1 MALEAFYEALG
12 ITFTLPVFGGMLLGL
27 LLGLVF
33 GAVPGL
39 NAVLGIVLLLPF
51 VWTLSPFVAFA
62 IMLSLV
68 SAVHTSN
75 TFPAFFFNVPGSP
88 SAAATILD
96 GYPMAR
102 NGDAARG
109 LTAAFAVSAVG
120 GIVGA
125 LVLLVALPALQPVVL
140 AFAAPERF
148 MLVVLGIL
156 MISFLSGVKP
166 VKGLLAGALGL
177 WLGTVGQ
184 DPQLGIPRFT
194 FGSDYLL
201 DGLHTV
207 PIIMGLFALPE
218 VVSLAMRGS
227 IAERTH
233 VDMGEGFWPGI
244 HACIANRWLMVRSA
258 VVGVVGGAIPGIGG
272 TAAAF
277 YAYGMAVQGADA
289 AERERFGK
297 GEIKGVIA
305 PESANNA
312 SAGGELVP
320 LLAFGVPGGATSAIL
335 LAAFL
340 ILGINPGPE
349 MLGEKLSLSF
359 SMVLVL
365 VLSNLLATGVCI
377 AITRPAAR
385 IAFLRS
391 NLLIPALLLFVL
403 FGSYVAYPHP
413 LTLVLTLVFG
423 VLGYFMMRLDWA
435 RAPLLVGFILGPLAE
450 NNLAISLASYGVAFL
465 VRPIPLACMAVM
477 ALVVLVAVRRGV
489 DRT

>member
-1 MALEAFYEALG
+1 MALEAFAEALG
-12 ITFTLPVFGGMLLGL
+12 ITFTLPVLGGILLGL
-27 LLGLVF
+27 VLGLVF

-109 LTAAFAVSAVG
+109 LTAAFMVSAVG
-120 GIVGA
+120 GVIGA

-156 MISFLSGVKP
+156 MISFLSGAKP
-166 VKGLLAGALGL
+166 VKGLLAGTLGL

-184 DPQLGIPRFT
+184 DPQLGVERFT
-194 FGSDYLL
+194 FDLDYLL

-207 PIIMGLFALPE
+207 PIIMGVFALPE
-218 VVSLAMRGS
+218 VVSLAIRGR

-233 VDMGEGFWPGI
+233 VDMGEGFLPGLR
-244 HACIANRWLMVRSA
+244 ACIANRWLVVRSA

-277 YAYGMAVQGADA
+277 YAYGIAVQGAEDT
-289 AERERFGK
+289 ERERFGK

-359 SMVLVL
+359 SMVIVL
-365 VLSNLLATGVCI
+365 VLSNLLATAVCI

-423 VLGYFMMRLDWA
+423 ALGYLMMRFDWA

-465 VRPIPLACMAVM
+465 GRPIPLVCMAVM
-477 ALVVLVAVRRGV
+477 ALVVFVGVRRGV
-489 DRT
+489 RQP

>member
-1 MALEAFYEALG
+1 MAWDALYEALAV
-12 ITFTLPVFGGMLLGL
+12 TFTLPVFGGILLGL
-27 LLGLVF
+27 AMGLVF
-33 GAVPGL
+33 GAIPGL
-39 NAVLGIVLLLPF
+39 TAVLGIVLLLPF
-51 VWTLSPFVAFA
+51 VWTMSPFVAFA

-109 LTAAFAVSAVG
+109 LTAAFIVSAVG
-120 GIVGA
+120 GIIGA
-125 LVLLVALPALQPVVL
+125 LLLFAALPALEPVVL

-148 MLVVLGIL
+148 MLVLLGIV
-156 MISFLSGVKP
+156 MISFLSGAKP
-166 VKGLLAGALGL
+166 AKGLLAGLFGL
-177 WLGTVGQ
+177 LLGTVGQ
-184 DPQLGIPRFT
+184 DPQLGEQRFT
-194 FGSDYLL
+194 LGEDYLL

-207 PIIMGLFALPE
+207 PIVMGMFALPE
-218 VVSLAMRGS
+218 VVALAIRGR
-227 IAERTH
+227 ITERTH
-233 VDMGEGFWPGI
+233 VDMGEGFWPGVR
-244 HACIANRWLMVRSA
+244 ASVENRWLVLRSA
-258 VVGVVGGAIPGIGG
+258 IVGVIGGAIPGIGG

-277 YAYGMAVQGADA
+277 YAYGMATQDHKGRD
-289 AERERFGK
+289 RDKFGK

-320 LLAFGVPGGATSAIL
+320 LLAFGVPGGATTAVL

-349 MLGEKLSLSF
+349 MLGAKLSLSF
-359 SMVLVL
+359 SMVIVL
-365 VLSNLLATGVCI
+365 VLSNLLATAACI
-377 AITRPAAR
+377 AVTRPAAR

-391 NLLIPALLLFVL
+391 NLLIPLLLLFVL

-413 LTLVLTLVFG
+413 YTLLLTLVFG
-423 VLGYFMMRLDWA
+423 ILGYAMMRLDWA
-435 RAPLLVGFILGPLAE
+435 RPPMLVGFILGPLAE
-450 NNLAISLASYGVAFL
+450 SNLTIAMASHGLEFL
-465 VRPIPLACMAVM
+465 LRPIPLALIAIM
-477 ALVVLVAVRRGV
+477 ALAVFTAVRRG
-489 DRT
+489 RRAS

>member
-1 MALEAFYEALG
+1 MDALVEAVSM
-12 ITFTLPVFGGMLLGL
+12 TFTLPVFGGMLLGL
-27 LLGLVF
+27 LIGLVF

-39 NAVLGIVLLLPF
+39 TTVLGIVLLLPF
-51 VWTLSPFVAFA
+51 VWTMSPFVAFA

-109 LTAAFAVSAVG
+109 LTAAFIVSAVG

-125 LVLLVALPALQPVVL
+125 LVLFIALPVLQPVVL

-148 MLVVLGIL
+148 MLVVLGIM
-156 MISFLSGVKP
+156 MISFLSGSKP
-166 VKGLLAGALGL
+166 VKGLLAGAFGL
-177 WLGTVGQ
+177 WLGTIGQ
-184 DPQLGIPRFT
+184 DPQLGVPRYT
-194 FGSDYLL
+194 FGEDYLL
-201 DGLHTV
+201 EGLNTV
-207 PIIMGLFALPE
+207 PMVMGMFALPE
-218 VVSLAMRGS
+218 VVALAIRGR

-233 VDMGEGFWPGI
+233 VDMGAGFRPGVR
-244 HACIANRWLMVRSA
+244 ACVVNRWLVVRSA
-258 VVGVVGGAIPGIGG
+258 LIGVLGGAIPGIGG

-277 YAYGMAVQGADA
+277 YAYGMAMQGAKGDD
-289 AERERFGK
+289 REKFGK

-320 LLAFGVPGGATSAIL
+320 LLAFGVPGGATTAVL

-340 ILGINPGPE
+340 ILGINPGPA
-349 MLGEKLSLSF
+349 MLGEHLALSF
-359 SMVLVL
+359 SMVIVL
-365 VLSNLLATGVCI
+365 VLSNILATAVCI
-377 AITRPAAR
+377 ALTRPAAR

-391 NLLIPALLLFVL
+391 NLLIPVLMLFVL
-403 FGSYVAYPHP
+403 FGAYVAYPHP
-413 LTLVLTLVFG
+413 WTLAVTLAFG
-423 VLGYFMMRLDWA
+423 ALGYAMMRLDWA
-435 RAPLLVGFILGPLAE
+435 RPPMLVGFILGPLAE
-450 NNLAISLASYGVAFL
+450 NNLTISLASHGIGFL
-465 VRPIPLACMAVM
+465 ARPIPLALI
-477 ALVVLVAVRRGV
+477 ALMVLVGALALRR
-489 DRT
+489 RHRRRA

>member
-1 MALEAFYEALG
+1 MDALYEAVS

-27 LLGLVF
+27 FIGLIF

-39 NAVLGIVLLLPF
+39 TTVLGIVLLLPF
-51 VWTLSPFVAFA
+51 IWTMSPFVAFA

-109 LTAAFAVSAVG
+109 LTAAFIVSAVG
-120 GIVGA
+120 GIIGA
-125 LVLLVALPALQPVVL
+125 LVLFVALPALQPVVL
-140 AFAAPERF
+140 AFAAPERL
-148 MLVVLGIL
+148 MLVVFGIM
-156 MISFLSGVKP
+156 MISFLSGAKP
-166 VKGLLAGALGL
+166 VKGLLAGVLGL

-184 DPQLGIPRFT
+184 DPQLGVARFT
-194 FGSDYLL
+194 FGEDYLL

-207 PIIMGLFALPE
+207 PIVMGLFALPE
-218 VVSLAMRGS
+218 VVALAIRGR

-233 VDMGEGFWPGI
+233 VDMGEGFWPGV
-244 HACIANRWLMVRSA
+244 HACIANRWLVVRSSM
-258 VVGVVGGAIPGIGG
+258 VGVIGGAIPGIGG

-277 YAYGMAVQGADA
+277 YAYGLAMQ
-289 AERERFGK
+289 AEKGPDRDRFGK

-312 SAGGELVP
+312 SAAGELVP

-340 ILGINPGPE
+340 ILGINPGPA
-349 MLGEKLSLSF
+349 MLGENLSLSF
-359 SMVLVL
+359 SMVIVL
-365 VLSNLLATGVCI
+365 VLSNLLATAVCI
-377 AITRPAAR
+377 AVTRPAAR

-391 NLLIPALLLFVL
+391 SLLIPVLLLFVL

-413 LTLVLTLVFG
+413 YTLVLTLVFG
-423 VLGYFMMRLDWA
+423 MLGYVMMRLEWA
-435 RAPLLVGFILGPLAE
+435 RPPLLVGFILGPLAE
-450 NNLAISLASYGVAFL
+450 SNLTISLASHGLAFL
-465 VRPIPLACMAVM
+465 TRPIPLVLI
-477 ALVVLVAVRRGV
+477 ALMILVAFFAIRRRVRQS
-489 DRT
+489 

>member
-1 MALEAFYEALG
+1 MDALYEAVG

-27 LLGLVF
+27 FIGLIF

-39 NAVLGIVLLLPF
+39 TTVLGIVLLLPF
-51 VWTLSPFVAFA
+51 IWTMSPFVAFA

-109 LTAAFAVSAVG
+109 LTAAFIVSAVG
-120 GIVGA
+120 GIIGA
-125 LVLLVALPALQPVVL
+125 LVLFIALPLLQPVVL

-148 MLVVLGIL
+148 MLVVLGIM
-156 MISFLSGVKP
+156 MISFLSGAKP
-166 VKGLLAGALGL
+166 VKGLLAGAFGL

-184 DPQLGIPRFT
+184 DPQLGMPRFT
-194 FGSDYLL
+194 FGEDYLL

-207 PIIMGLFALPE
+207 PIVMGVFALPE
-218 VVSLAMRGS
+218 VVALAIRGR

-233 VDMGEGFWPGI
+233 VDMGEGFWPGVR
-244 HACIANRWLMVRSA
+244 ACIANRWLVVRSA
-258 VVGVVGGAIPGIGG
+258 IVGVVGGAIPGIGG
-272 TAAAF
+272 TASAF
-277 YAYGMAVQGADA
+277 YAYGMAMHAEKGAG
-289 AERERFGK
+289 REKFGK

-340 ILGINPGPE
+340 ILGINPGPA

-359 SMVLVL
+359 SMVIVL
-365 VLSNLLATGVCI
+365 VLSNLMATAVCI
-377 AITRPAAR
+377 AVTRPAAR
-385 IAFLRS
+385 IAFLKS
-391 NLLIPALLLFVL
+391 NLLIPVLLLFVL

-413 LTLVLTLVFG
+413 YTLVITLMFG
-423 VLGYFMMRLDWA
+423 VLGYMMMQLGWA
-435 RAPLLVGFILGPLAE
+435 RPPLLVGFILGPLAE
-450 NNLAISLASYGVAFL
+450 SNLTISLASHGIGFL
-465 VRPIPLACMAVM
+465 ARPIPLALI
-477 ALVVLVAVRRGV
+477 ALMVVVGFVALRRRG
-489 DRT
+489 RRI

>member
-1 MALEAFYEALG
+1 MAFEAFFEALG
-12 ITFTLPVFGGMLLGL
+12 ITFTLPVLGGILLGL

-109 LTAAFAVSAVG
+109 LTAAFMVSAVG
-120 GIVGA
+120 GVIGA
-125 LVLLVALPALQPVVL
+125 LVLLFALPALQPVVL

-156 MISFLSGVKP
+156 MISFLSGAKP
-166 VKGLLAGALGL
+166 VKGLLAGTLGL

-184 DPQLGIPRFT
+184 DPQLGVARFT
-194 FGSDYLL
+194 FELDYLL
-201 DGLHTV
+201 DGLQTV

-218 VVSLAMRGS
+218 VVSLAIRGS

-233 VDMGEGFWPGI
+233 VDMGEGFRPGLR
-244 HACIANRWLMVRSA
+244 ACIVNRWLVVRSA

-277 YAYGMAVQGADA
+277 YAYGMAVQGAKGDD
-289 AERERFGK
+289 RERFGK

-359 SMVLVL
+359 SMVIVL
-365 VLSNLLATGVCI
+365 VLSNLLATAVCI
-377 AITRPAAR
+377 AITRPARAHR
-385 IAFLRS
+385 LPQEQPADPGADAVRAVR
-391 NLLIPALLLFVL
+391 LLCRLSPPLH
-403 FGSYVAYPHP
+403 SRPHP
-413 LTLVLTLVFG
+413 G
-423 VLGYFMMRLDWA
+423 IR
-435 RAPLLVGFILGPLAE
+435 RAGLPDDAVRLGPGAAAGGFHPGSPGREQSRHLPVE
-450 NNLAISLASYGVAFL
+450 L
-465 VRPIPLACMAVM
+465 
-477 ALVVLVAVRRGV
+477 RRGLSHPADPAGV
-489 DRT
+489 HGGHGIGGVRVGAPRGA